1 MRTRNYVRTAVL
13 FVRVDEREP
22 QKERWIDRHGQVGG
36 EQHPITMPILARR
49 ARGRTIRGIGIDFD
63 VVVAPQSLEQL
74 QDQQVLADLWIT
86 ERHLKRWVNLE
97 TLLLYHAALT
107 GRSIPLQFGRIPY
120 FNSIHHWLTA

>member
-1 MRTRNYVRTAVL
+1 MMRTRNYVRTAVL

-74 QDQQVLADLWIT
+74 QDQQVLA
-86 ERHLKRWVNLE
+86 E
-97 TLLLYHAALT
+97 A
-107 GRSIPLQFGRIPY
+107 
-120 FNSIHHWLTA
+120 